1 MSSVTVVTAYEDL
14 PTRLVA
20 RVTPVRNS
28 KALIALLLALCAVA
42 IIVAGGVRTNSET
55 AIDLLVI
62 ASVPASFVVA
72 LIALSLA
79 RRARFDCQKT
89 LGHRGGRGIAWF
101 AKALGVLALLLSFTG
116 GLAIAVF
123 SILKLVA

>member
-1 MSSVTVVTAYEDL
+1 VSSITVASAYEDL
-14 PTRLVA
+14 PARRVA

-28 KALIALLLALCAVA
+28 KALVALLLALWAVA
-42 IIVAGGVRTNSET
+42 LIVAGGVRTNSET

-72 LIALSLA
+72 LIALSIA
-79 RRARFDCQKT
+79 RRARFDYQKT
-89 LGHRGGRGIAWF
+89 LGHRGGRGIAWL
-101 AKALGVLALLLSFTG
+101 AKAIGVLALMLSFTG
-116 GLAIAVF
+116 GLAVAVF

>member
-1 MSSVTVVTAYEDL
+1 VSSISVATAYEDL
-14 PTRLVA
+14 PARLVA

-28 KALIALLLALCAVA
+28 KALTALLLALCAVA

-62 ASVPASFVVA
+62 VSVPASFVVA

-79 RRARFDCQKT
+79 RRARFDYQKT
-89 LGHRGGRGIAWF
+89 LGHRGGRGIAWLGR
-101 AKALGVLALLLSFTG
+101 ALGILALLLSFTG

>member
-1 MSSVTVVTAYEDL
+1 VSSVSVATAYEYL
-14 PTRLVA
+14 PARLVA

-28 KALIALLLALCAVA
+28 KALTALLLALCAVA

-79 RRARFDCQKT
+79 RRARFDYQKT
-89 LGHRGGRGIAWF
+89 LGHRGGRGIAWL
-101 AKALGVLALLLSFTG
+101 ARALGVLALLLSFTG

>member
-1 MSSVTVVTAYEDL
+1 MSSITVVFTYEDL
-14 PTRLVA
+14 PASLVA

-28 KALIALLLALCAVA
+28 KALTAFLLALCAVA

-55 AIDLLVI
+55 AIGLLVI
-62 ASVPASFVVA
+62 ASVPASFVIA
-72 LIALSLA
+72 LIALSFA
-79 RRARFDCQKT
+79 RRARFDYQKT
-89 LGHRGGRGIAWF
+89 LGQRGGRGIARL
-101 AKALGVLALLLSFTG
+101 AKAIGVVALLLSFAG